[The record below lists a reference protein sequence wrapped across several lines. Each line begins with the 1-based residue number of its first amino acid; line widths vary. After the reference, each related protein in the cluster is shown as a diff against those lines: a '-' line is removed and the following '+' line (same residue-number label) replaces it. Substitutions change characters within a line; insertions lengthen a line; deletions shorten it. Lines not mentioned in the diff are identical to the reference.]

1 MRGTPYDV
9 DIGYGSGWIAI
20 VPLGTVMY
28 VHNVTNHVI
37 YYKFGIDS
45 TSTGLPLEKGDY
57 RKVEE
62 TIYVKDNSHFK
73 TKITIVG
80 D

>member
-1 MRGTPYDV
+1 MSMSNSAENKT
-9 DIGYGSGWIAI
+9 
-20 VPLGTVMY
+20 L
-28 VHNVTNHVI
+28 
-37 YYKFGIDS
+37 
-45 TSTGLPLEKGDY
+45 TGLPLEKGDY